1 MAAMRFL
8 KSSDGVGILSGECKT
23 QNCIAMITLTMILIL
38 LTVFVM
44 MVMVMVMV
52 MVTPP
57 GLDGVVFTPAPL
69 HCFTGLSHKIPNL
82 GDFSLLLLC
91 ASVLYNLFTS
101 IISKGLT
108 APLQSKNGE

>member
-8 KSSDGVGILSGECKT
+8 KSSDGEGILSGECKT

-44 MVMVMVMV
+44 MVMVMV

-101 IISKGLT
+101 IISKGLN
-108 APLQSKNGE
+108 APLPSKNGE